1 MHAGPLATA
10 HVCVLTCGYKHLALR
25 YVPVCMCVR
34 AHVHVGQVAPLEAA
48 RALGLLLVQLC
59 WQDGHMW

>member
-1 MHAGPLATA
+1 MHTGLLATA
-10 HVCVLTCGYKHLALR
+10 HVCVLTCSYKHLALR
-25 YVPVCMCVR
+25 YVSVCVCVR
-34 AHVHVGQVAPLEAA
+34 VRAGQVSPLEAV